1 MFVIP
6 LISSPA
12 AQAQVWQFTIIR
24 KVPCR
29 KREWPLEQWVIYHY
43 FQPLGFLSVVMA
55 HCQER
60 WFWNFVEKE
69 ETFAAL
75 RPISRWAMGGLEEGR
90 RAWTLTEHL
99 LCTSSFGC
107 IISRAALC
115 NKPVRKKKWYLLRA
129 YCGPNPVQSVSQWIL
144 TTTHEGQLSAFGGK
158 ASRVKYRAQ
167 SQRATQRR
175 KQNLKAFN
183 LTSKFALWSSFLSP
197 SLKINLIT

>member
-75 RPISRWAMGGLEEGR
+75 RPISRWATGDWRRGGGREHSLSTCSAPVASGALFHRLLSVTSLWGRKSGIYWGLTVDPTLYSQYLSESSQQPMRGNSLHLEVKLQGLNTVPRVKE
-90 RAWTLTEHL
+90 
-99 LCTSSFGC
+99 
-107 IISRAALC
+107 
-115 NKPVRKKKWYLLRA
+115 LLR
-129 YCGPNPVQSVSQWIL
+129 
-144 TTTHEGQLSAFGGK
+144 GG
-158 ASRVKYRAQ
+158 SRTWKH
-167 SQRATQRR
+167 
-175 KQNLKAFN
+175 
-183 LTSKFALWSSFLSP
+183 
-197 SLKINLIT
+197 LI